1 MGGDAITAMDG
12 QAVNGV
18 GDLQA
23 LVQQAQ
29 PGQDVPLT
37 LLRDGKQVEVPVT
50 LGERPTSTPTP

>member
-1 MGGDAITAMDG
+1 VITAMDG
-12 QAVNGV
+12 QAVNRV

-37 LLRDGKQVEVPVT
+37 LLRDGKQVEVPIT
-50 LGERPTSTPTP
+50 LGERPASTPRP